1 MHKHRG
7 KCNISL
13 KKKTEKSK
21 VVALNADL
29 KHNAVLVFSKLDL

>member
-1 MHKHRG
+1 MQY
-7 KCNISL
+7 IIE
-13 KKKTEKSK
+13 KKTKSK

>member
-1 MHKHRG
+1 MQY
-7 KCNISL
+7 IIE
-13 KKKTEKSK
+13 KKTEKSK